1 MRSPLTT
8 ALLNPL
14 NVITLILSGLAGLI
28 AAWWLF
34 PLGLLIWAI
43 MVATIATDKS
53 IRINYNMEA
62 RLGTLSARFQE
73 PYAKAVK
80 AQMRIFNSLLSAT
93 GGNRRA
99 LEPVQDEVEKL
110 VDEIY
115 SVCQKMTVPE
125 NYVQVAKG
133 KAADLEGER
142 ALLVLSLDKDM
153 DPAVKKQKEDAIK
166 SLEGRIQKT
175 KSIAGILDRIQ
186 AQLGSVTTFMEALLS
201 DIMRLQVMGTEQTL
215 QEVPALLEKIR
226 AEIGALESVEKEI
239 AQLT

>member
-14 NVITLILSGLAGLI
+14 NLIMLVFSGLAGLI

-34 PLGLLIWAI
+34 PLGLLIWAV
-43 MVATIATDKS
+43 MVAVIANDKS

-62 RLGTLSARFQE
+62 RLGTLSPRFQE

-80 AQMRIFNSLLSAT
+80 AQMRIFNSLLSAS
-93 GGNRRA
+93 GGNRHA
-99 LEPVQDEVEKL
+99 LEPVQNEVEKL

-133 KAADLEGER
+133 KAADLDGQR
-142 ALLVLSLDKDM
+142 ALLVLSIDKDM
-153 DPAVKKQKEDAIK
+153 DPAIKKQKEDAIH
-166 SLEGRIQKT
+166 SLDERIQKT
-175 KSIAGILDRIQ
+175 KSVAGILDRIQ
-186 AQLGSVTTFMEALLS
+186 AELASVTAFMDALLS
-201 DIMRLQVMGTEQTL
+201 DIMRLQVMGDEQTR
-215 QEVPALLEKIR
+215 QEVPNILQKIQGEIAELE
-226 AEIGALESVEKEI
+226 AAEKEI
-239 AQLT
+239 AGLG

>member
-14 NVITLILSGLAGLI
+14 NIATLVFSALAGLI

-34 PLGLLIWAI
+34 PLGLVVWAV
-43 MVATIATDKS
+43 MVAVIANDKS

-62 RLGTLSARFQE
+62 RLGTLSSRFQE

-93 GGNRRA
+93 GENRRA
-99 LEPVQDEVEKL
+99 LEPVQDEIEKL

-142 ALLVLSLDKDM
+142 ALLVLSMDKDM
-153 DPAVKKQKEDAIK
+153 DPAIKKQKEDAIK
-166 SLEGRIQKT
+166 SLEDRIQKT
-175 KSIAGILDRIQ
+175 KSVADVLERIQ
-186 AQLGSVTTFMEALLS
+186 AQLGSKTTFMESLLS
-201 DIMRLQVMGTEQTL
+201 DIMRLQVMGAEQTR
-215 QEVPALLEKIR
+215 QEVPNILDKIR
-226 AEIGALESVEKEI
+226 GEITELEAAEKEI
-239 AQLT
+239 AALA

>member
-14 NVITLILSGLAGLI
+14 NIVILVFSGLAGLL

-34 PLGLLIWAI
+34 PLGLVVWAV
-43 MVATIATDKS
+43 MVATIANDKS

-62 RLGTLSARFQE
+62 RLGTLSSRFQE

-93 GGNRRA
+93 GENRRA
-99 LEPVQDEVEKL
+99 LEPVQDEIEKL

-115 SVCQKMTVPE
+115 TVCQKMTAPE
-125 NYVQVAKG
+125 NFVQVAKG

-142 ALLVLSLDKDM
+142 ALLVLSMDKDM
-153 DPAVKKQKEDAIK
+153 DPAIKKQKEDAIK
-166 SLEGRIQKT
+166 ALESRIQKT
-175 KSIAGILDRIQ
+175 KSVATILDRIQ
-186 AQLGSVTTFMEALLS
+186 TELGSTTTFMESLLS
-201 DIMRLQVMGTEQTL
+201 DMMRLQVMGANQTR
-215 QEVPALLEKIR
+215 QEVPAILEKIR
-226 AEIGALESVEKEI
+226 VEIAELETAEKEI
-239 AQLT
+239 AQLA

>member
-14 NVITLILSGLAGLI
+14 NIITLVFSGLAGLI

-34 PLGLLIWAI
+34 PLGLVIWAV
-43 MVATIATDKS
+43 MVAAIANDKS

-62 RLGTLSARFQE
+62 RLGTLSPRFQE

-80 AQMRIFNSLLSAT
+80 AQTRIFNSLLSAT
-93 GGNRRA
+93 GESRRA
-99 LEPVQDEVEKL
+99 LQPVQDEIEKL

-115 SVCQKMTVPE
+115 SVCQKMTAPE
-125 NYVQVAKG
+125 NYVQVSKG

-153 DPAVKKQKEDAIK
+153 DAAMKKQKEDAID
-166 SLEGRIQKT
+166 SLENRIQKT
-175 KSIAGILDRIQ
+175 KNVAAMLDRIQ
-186 AQLGSVTTFMEALLS
+186 TQLASVTAFMDTMLS
-201 DIMRLQVMGTEQTL
+201 DIMRLQVMGAEQMR
-215 QEVPALLEKIR
+215 QEVPNLLQKIQS
-226 AEIGALESVEKEI
+226 EIAQLEAAEKEI
-239 AQLT
+239 AGLA

>member
-14 NVITLILSGLAGLI
+14 NIITLVLSGLAGLL

-34 PLGLLIWAI
+34 PIGLVVWAV
-43 MVATIATDKS
+43 MVAVIANDKS

-62 RLGTLSARFQE
+62 RLGTLSPRFQE
-73 PYAKAVK
+73 PYSKAVK

-93 GGNRRA
+93 GENRHA
-99 LEPVQDEVEKL
+99 FEPVQDEIEKL

-125 NYVQVAKG
+125 NYIQVAKG

-142 ALLVLSLDKDM
+142 ALLVLSMDKDM
-153 DPAVKKQKEDAIK
+153 DPAIKKQKEEAIQ
-166 SLEGRIQKT
+166 SLESRIQKT
-175 KSIAGILDRIQ
+175 KSVATSLERIQ
-186 AQLGSVTTFMEALLS
+186 TQLGSTTTFMEGLLS
-201 DIMRLQVMGTEQTL
+201 DIMRLQVMGAGQTR
-215 QEVPALLEKIR
+215 QEVPNMLQKIR
-226 AEIGALESVEKEI
+226 GEIEQLQAAEKEI
-239 AQLT
+239 AQLV